1 MPECVINKESVL
13 KKIRNLDKVSGCAA
27 YDCDEVENII
37 LNEQEADVLT
47 LEDHERM
54 KRELVTQLSRTQRLT
69 NQPGLFIPNLEM
81 PCNCLECWFRSPF
94 EEIGVGIG
102 LYKKISRCWF
112 APEDIEDP
120 WRDVTWQTNHREEF
134 CPLVEMKGVRKS
146 EKI

>member
-1 MPECVINKESVL
+1 MSDCIKRDALIEQFESDGSCFTYGENV
-13 KKIRNLDKVSGCAA
+13 VAA
-27 YDCDEVENII
+27 II
-37 LNEQEADVLT
+37 SRIKAQPAADIVT

-54 KRELVTQLSRTQRLT
+54 KRELATQLLRTQRLT
-69 NQPGLFIPNLEM
+69 NQPGVFIPNLEM

-146 EKI
+146 DT